1 MMVPLE
7 EFGAAWRRAR
17 PDDPPVDLTL
27 APRTPAGSRSELP
40 HRFAPGGRPVPTPL
54 SSRRSVRGWAAL
66 GLRAI
71 MGKGK
76 HRRLRRR
83 ARLAPRRPAL
93 VAWVDLRTRITHLL
107 TPDAAAAGRAG
118 GGRYLAVCGADVI
131 PASITDP
138 GNGYC
143 QSCYTASIPQQR
155 TWR

>member
-1 MMVPLE
+1 
-7 EFGAAWRRAR
+7 
-17 PDDPPVDLTL
+17 
-27 APRTPAGSRSELP
+27 
-40 HRFAPGGRPVPTPL
+40 RFAPGGRPVPTPL